1 MQSNLIQS
9 GLDNSSDAAA
19 PQQLPNLLVTSHC
32 LPVGLPARK
41 KKEEKNTPQLSTE
54 VTYRKAASQ
63 AQSNQ

>member
-41 KKEEKNTPQLSTE
+41 KKKKKNPQLSTE